1 MRYLVIGAAGHAQEV
16 AWSLR
21 EQLRGEGAPCELRFF
36 DDRVPRGP
44 LPSGL
49 GDVVGTIDDVR
60 RHAAGAE
67 LVLGIGLPRLKVTLV
82 ERLAP
87 LALPWVTVVHPR
99 ATIGPNV
106 ELGEGTYVA
115 AGAIVTVN
123 VRIGRFVTVNMHCQV
138 AHDDVVDEFATLHP
152 DVHLSGNVTIGV
164 GCELGTGSIVIPGAR
179 LGDWTVLGAG
189 CVAVRSLPGGA
200 TYVGLPARAVARHAR
215 FPVDGVRGSR

>member
-1 MRYLVIGAAGHAQEV
+1 
-16 AWSLR
+16 
-21 EQLRGEGAPCELRFF
+21 
-36 DDRVPRGP
+36 
-44 LPSGL
+44 
-49 GDVVGTIDDVR
+49 
-60 RHAAGAE
+60 
-67 LVLGIGLPRLKVTLV
+67 
-82 ERLAP
+82 
-87 LALPWVTVVHPR
+87 VHPR

-138 AHDDVVDEFATLHP
+138 AHDDVVEGFATLHP

-164 GCELGTGSIVIPGAR
+164 GCELGTGSVVTPSAR

-200 TYVGLPARAVARHAR
+200 TYVGLPAQAVTRHAR
-215 FPVDGVRGSR
+215 FPVEGVRGSR